1 MAGDVEALLAE
12 ACADL
17 GCTMARS
24 ADVDEVLHGIA
35 AHTRRILS
43 IRDAGVLVAGEN
55 GPVVASAVDDL
66 VSTLVTVERDVGE
79 GPSTDALRNGTE
91 IRVHAVV
98 DVARVWPDW
107 LREARAHEAGAW
119 LAVPSRS
126 EDAMVVLCGASS
138 RPHQWADDE
147 VAAIQVLADLTA
159 GAVAHSSELGRARRT
174 ADQLQEA
181 LDHRLVIEQA
191 KGILAGELGCTLD
204 QAFELLRSHARR
216 NSVTVRSVAQAVVN
230 LGLRPPLDKH
240 TGPDE

>member
-1 MAGDVEALLAE
+1 
-12 ACADL
+12 
-17 GCTMARS
+17 
-24 ADVDEVLHGIA
+24 VLHGIA
-35 AHTRRILS
+35 GHTRRIMS
-43 IRDAGVLVAGEN
+43 IRDSGVVVAGDN
-55 GPVVASAVDDL
+55 GPVVAAAVDDL
-66 VSTLVTVERDVGE
+66 VSTLVAIEQDLGE
-79 GPSTDALRNGTE
+79 GPATDALLTGSE
-91 IRVHAVV
+91 VRVHAVV

-107 LREARAHEAGAW
+107 LREARAHNVGAW
-119 LAVPSRS
+119 LAVPSRT
-126 EDAMVVLCGASS
+126 EHAMVVLCGASS
-138 RPHQWADDE
+138 RPHQWRDDE

-204 QAFELLRSHARR
+204 HAFELLRSHARR
-216 NSVTVRSVAQAVVN
+216 NSATVRSVAQAVVN